1 MLHPSARRAGTL
13 RPGVAAEITAPLFRL
28 DAALATLAARAEAER
43 AAEAGR
49 IAALEAAVVS
59 LAARLNNQLA
69 ALGAAQQGG
78 HAGLLRAVSEAR
90 VPDELL
96 DGIMLRLD
104 AGRLQAR
111 DGMASINARLAETRD
126 ALAPVDARSI
136 EARDTL
142 ASLAALSVELRDGVA
157 AMSALLPEAVVL
169 LRSLHLKAD
178 SLGVQ
183 ATALHGKADQAGQD
197 RAALLARAD
206 ALVRRNLIPAGPDV
220 AVRTDDGYLVV
231 PIEDEGQIA
240 AMVETAGRL
249 EPGTLTVACALARE
263 GGLVIDVG
271 AHVGTFTVPLA
282 QRVGAGGQVIA
293 VEPTPRTAG
302 ALRRSLALNALQE
315 RVTLHECA
323 AGATTGQVQLHLARL
338 GSHNSLLPLDGEQEG
353 EVEVEMRPLD
363 DLVPAGRPSSV
374 IKIDAEG
381 LELDVLRG
389 AGRVLR
395 ESPGAG
401 VIAEFG
407 PAHLARVGVSVTD
420 WLDAFRAQGLVPWEI
435 EERSGRLRPL
445 RETGLDTVFSLNLL
459 WLREPPERYPGLQR
473 A

>member
-1 MLHPSARRAGTL
+1 MPLARLEAVL
-13 RPGVAAEITAPLFRL
+13 
-28 DAALATLAARAEAER
+28 AALAVRAEAEGT
-43 AAEAGR
+43 AESGR
-49 IAALEAAVVS
+49 VAALEAAVES
-59 LAARLNNQLA
+59 LGVRLGSQVAALDAARQD
-69 ALGAAQQGG
+69 GY
-78 HAGLLRAVSEAR
+78 AGLLRAVSEVR
-90 VPDELL
+90 VPDEVL
-96 DGIMLRLD
+96 DGITLRLD

-111 DGMASINARLAETRD
+111 DGMAAVDARLAETRD
-126 ALAPVDARSI
+126 ALAPIDTRSSEIRDA
-136 EARDTL
+136 L
-142 ASLAALSVELRDGVA
+142 ASLAALSAELRDGVA
-157 AMSALLPEAVVL
+157 AMSALLPEIVTL
-169 LRSLHLKAD
+169 LRSLHPKAD

-183 ATALHGKADQAGQD
+183 MAALHDKADQAGRD
-197 RAALLARAD
+197 RAALLAHAD

-240 AMVETAGRL
+240 AMVETAGQL
-249 EPGTLTVACALARE
+249 EPGTLAVACALARE
-263 GGLVIDVG
+263 GGLAVDVG

-282 QRVGAGGQVIA
+282 RRVGAGGQVIA

-302 ALRRSLALNALQE
+302 VLRRTLALNALQE
-315 RVTLHECA
+315 RVILHECA
-323 AGATTGQVQLHLARL
+323 AGAARGRVRLNLARV

-353 EVEVEMRPLD
+353 EAEVEMQALD
-363 DLVPAGRPSSV
+363 DLVPAGRPSAV

-381 LELDVLRG
+381 LELDILRG

-407 PAHLARVGVSVTD
+407 PVHLARVGVSVAD
-420 WLDAFRAQGLVPWEI
+420 WLDMFRAQGLVPWEI

-445 RETGLDTVFSLNLL
+445 RDAGLGTVFSVNLL
-459 WLREPPERYPGLQR
+459 WLRERPERYPGLQL